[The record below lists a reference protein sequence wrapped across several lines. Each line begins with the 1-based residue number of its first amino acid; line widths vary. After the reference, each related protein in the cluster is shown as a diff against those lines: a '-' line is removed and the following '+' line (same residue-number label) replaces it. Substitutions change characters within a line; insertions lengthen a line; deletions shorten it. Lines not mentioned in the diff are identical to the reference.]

1 MHRLLPVRRLL
12 EASSD
17 PGNPSAEELDELF
30 HEMRMIAVIGISRD
44 PMKTARRVPSYLAAK
59 GYHIL
64 PVNPLAERI
73 LGRDAVSTLEDVKE
87 PVDMVLIFR
96 PTGQA
101 GVFVEQA
108 ADRREQPAIWLQ
120 EDIHAKQ
127 EISAARDAGLVAV
140 QNLCSYKVHREL
152 QAAEGEPLDP
162 PQSVRR

>member
-96 PTGQA
+96 PTGLL
-101 GVFVEQA
+101 GRPEVE
-108 ADRREQPAIWLQ
+108 
-120 EDIHAKQ
+120 
-127 EISAARDAGLVAV
+127 
-140 QNLCSYKVHREL
+140 KV
-152 QAAEGEPLDP
+152 
-162 PQSVRR
+162 